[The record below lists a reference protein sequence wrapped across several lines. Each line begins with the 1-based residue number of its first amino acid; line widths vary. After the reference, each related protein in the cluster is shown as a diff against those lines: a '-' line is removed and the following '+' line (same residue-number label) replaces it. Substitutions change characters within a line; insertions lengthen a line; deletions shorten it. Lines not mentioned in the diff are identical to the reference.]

1 MDARIIAG
9 QCSQNVMVST
19 GVRDLSGI
27 PISGSNEAILIR
39 GCKIAEYLVGRT
51 CIAAGLREVVVL
63 HIYDKDMFDPS
74 APFTPFKPFALLEPS
89 NAFTLFRHYRV
100 YA

>member
-1 MDARIIAG
+1 
-9 QCSQNVMVST
+9 MVST
-19 GVRDLSGI
+19 SVGNLSGI
-27 PISGSNEAILIR
+27 LISGGNEAILIG
-39 GCKIAEYLVGRT
+39 GCGIAEYLVGRT

-74 APFTPFKPFALLEPS
+74 TPFTPFKLFALLYAS